1 MTNSQTLKT
10 LISVLTLSMTALAL
24 SVPALADY
32 PERRIDAVVPWG
44 AGGSTDNM
52 ARSLTPHVEE
62 VLGTDIV
69 INNRPGGTGVIGTNV
84 VRTRPANGYSLLY
97 GAENAQ
103 LYPILELADFDY
115 GDLHPVSLIGQ
126 GIVLIVA
133 PAGKAWNDFGDLLAE
148 ASANPGQ
155 LRMGDAGAGGLPS
168 TVLAMINAV
177 DELDVRSVTFG
188 GDGPAITA
196 MLGNH
201 LDFMPMALASAQE
214 QIRAGNLK
222 VLTVLSDE
230 SVEQLPDAPPITD
243 FLPEMESFLPWGP
256 FWGAYVR
263 QDTPDTIKATLE
275 SAYAE
280 AIAHEDFQ
288 AFLDRNGATSLNL
301 QGEEAQDFLSRW
313 QSVTSWAME
322 DAGSAKVSPE
332 TLGIPRP

>member
-1 MTNSQTLKT
+1 MTSFRRKT
-10 LISVLTLSMTALAL
+10 LVTAFTLSTAALAM
-24 SVPALADY
+24 PALADY
-32 PERRIDAVVPWG
+32 PERRIDALVPWG

-52 ARSLTPHVEE
+52 ARSLTPHVEA
-62 VLGTDIV
+62 LLDTDIV
-69 INNRPGGTGVIGTNV
+69 ITNRPGGTGVIGTQV

-103 LYPILELADFDY
+103 LYPVLELADFDY

-133 PAGKAWNDFGDLLAE
+133 PADKEWDDFGDLLAE
-148 ASANPGQ
+148 AQATPGE

-196 MLGNH
+196 LLGDH

-214 QIRAGNLK
+214 QIRAGHLK
-222 VLTVLSDE
+222 ALAVLSTE
-230 SVEQLPDAPPITD
+230 PVEQLPDVPLITE
-243 FLPEMESFLPWGP
+243 FLPEMEGFLPWGP

-263 QDTPDTIKATLE
+263 QDTPDDIKATLE
-275 SAYAE
+275 AAYEE
-280 AIAHEDFQ
+280 AIANDDFQ
-288 AFLDRNGATSLNL
+288 AFLTRNGAASLNL
-301 QGEEAQDFLSRW
+301 QGEEATEFLERW
-313 QSVTSWAME
+313 QAVTAWAMQ
-322 DAGSAKVSPE
+322 DAGTAKVSPE
-332 TLGIPRP
+332 MLGIPRP

>member
-1 MTNSQTLKT
+1 MTTSQTLKT
-10 LISVLTLSMTALAL
+10 LFSALTLSTTALAL
-24 SVPALADY
+24 AAPALADY
-32 PERRIDAVVPWG
+32 PQRRIDAVGPWG

-52 ARSLTPHVEE
+52 ARSLTPHVEAI
-62 VLGTDIV
+62 LGTDIV

-115 GDLHPVSLIGQ
+115 GALHPVSLIGQ

-133 PAGKAWNDFGDLLAE
+133 PAGKSWEDFGDLLAE
-148 ASANPGQ
+148 AQANPGQ

-168 TVLAMINAV
+168 TVLAMLNAV

-222 VLTVLSDE
+222 ALTVLSDE
-230 SVEQLPDAPPITD
+230 PVEQLPDVPAITD
-243 FLPEMESFLPWGP
+243 FLPEMGSFLPWGP
-256 FWGAYVR
+256 FWGAYIR
-263 QDTPDTIKATLE
+263 KETPDDIKSSLE
-275 SAYAE
+275 HAYAE
-280 AIAHEDFQ
+280 AIAHEEFQ
-288 AFLDRNGATSLNL
+288 AFLTRNGATSLNL
-301 QGEEAQDFLSRW
+301 QGEDAAEFLNRW
-313 QSVTSWAME
+313 QSVTAWAME
-322 DAGSAKVSPE
+322 DAGTAKVSPE
-332 TLGIPRP
+332 SLGISRP

>member
-1 MTNSQTLKT
+1 MTTSRD
-10 LISVLTLSMTALAL
+10 LTRLATAIAFATSAL
-24 SVPALADY
+24 VTSTAALADY
-32 PERRIDAVVPWG
+32 PERRIDAIVPWG

-52 ARSLTPHVEE
+52 ARSLSPHVEAY
-62 VLGTDIV
+62 LDTDIV
-69 INNRPGGTGVIGTNV
+69 ITNRPGGTGVIGTNV

-103 LYPILELADFDY
+103 LYPVLELADFDY

-133 PAGKAWNDFGDLLAE
+133 PADSAWENFGELMADAR
-148 ASANPGQ
+148 ANPGE

-177 DELDVRSVTFG
+177 EDLDVRSVTFG

-196 MLGNH
+196 LLGDH

-214 QIRAGNLK
+214 QIRAGHLK
-222 VLTVLSDE
+222 ALAVLSDE
-230 SVEQLPDAPPITD
+230 PVEQLPEVSPITE
-243 FLPEMESFLPWGP
+243 FLPEMHRFLPWGP

-263 QDTPDTIKATLE
+263 QDTPDDIKATLE

-280 AIAHEDFQ
+280 SIANEEFQ
-288 AFLDRNGATSLNL
+288 EFLTRNGATSLNL
-301 QGEEAQDFLSRW
+301 QGEEAASFLNRW
-313 QSVTSWAME
+313 QSVTAWAME
-322 DAGSAKVSPE
+322 DAGTAKVSPE
-332 TLGIPRP
+332 TLGIARP

>member
-1 MTNSQTLKT
+1 MTTSRNLKRLAT
-10 LISVLTLSMTALAL
+10 AITLSTAALAA
-24 SVPALADY
+24 STSALADY

-52 ARSLTPHVEE
+52 ARSLTPHVEKR
-62 VLGTDIV
+62 LDTDIV

-115 GDLHPVSLIGQ
+115 GDLHPVSIIGQ

-133 PAGKAWNDFGDLLAE
+133 PADSEWEDFGGLMADAQ
-148 ASANPGQ
+148 ANPGQ

-177 DELDVRSVTFG
+177 DKLDVRSVTFG

-214 QIRAGNLK
+214 QIRAGKLK
-222 VLTVLSDE
+222 ALAVLSDE
-230 SVEQLPDAPPITD
+230 PAEQLPEVPPITE
-243 FLPEMESFLPWGP
+243 FLPEMADFLPWGP
-256 FWGAYVR
+256 FWGAYVHE
-263 QDTPDTIKATLE
+263 DTPHEIKTTLE
-275 SAYAE
+275 NAYAE
-280 AIAHEDFQ
+280 AIAQEEFQ
-288 AFLDRNGATSLNL
+288 GFLARNGATSLNL
-301 QGEEAQDFLSRW
+301 QGDEAESFLSRW
-313 QSVTSWAME
+313 QSVTAWAME

-332 TLGIPRP
+332 RLGIPRP